1 MRIKYVGVLGG
12 SGFVGTVLVNQ
23 LNDAGYKVKVFT
35 RRREG
40 AKHLIL
46 LPYVE
51 VIECDVLDDVQLAVA
66 VSGCDAIINLIGILH
81 EGRHGSFDKLH
92 AELPQR
98 LAAICRNEGVRR
110 LLHMSALKVSADAP
124 SAYLRSKA
132 AGEAAVLSETSAPER
147 ADALQVTVFRPS
159 VIFGRSDR
167 FLNMFARLA
176 KLLPVIML
184 ARPQAKF
191 QPIWVDDVAR
201 AFVRSLENSDTYG
214 QRYDLCGPRIYTLR
228 ELNQYVLD
236 TLGLQRPIVGLN
248 DGFSYWLARVME
260 LLPGKLITRDN
271 LLSMQLDNVCE
282 KGFPSVFR
290 FQPATLESVVPDYL
304 SNYKFRNIYNRYR
317 SHSGR

>member
-1 MRIKYVGVLGG
+1 MSIKYVGVLGG

-66 VSGCDAIINLIGILH
+66 VSGCDAMINLIGVLH
-81 EGRHGSFDKLH
+81 EDRHGSFNTMH

-98 LAAICRNEGVRR
+98 LATICRNEGVRR
-110 LLHMSALKVSADAP
+110 LLHMSALQASADAP
-124 SAYLRSKA
+124 SAYLQSKA
-132 AGEAAVLSETSAPER
+132 AGEAVVLAETSAPER

-159 VIFGRSDR
+159 VIFGRGDR

-201 AFVRSLENSDTYG
+201 AFLRSLENSDTYG
-214 QRYDLCGPRIYTLR
+214 QSYDLCGPRIYTLR

-236 TLGLQRPIVGLN
+236 TLGLQRPILGLN
-248 DGFSYWLARVME
+248 DDFSYWLARVME

>member
-1 MRIKYVGVLGG
+1 MSIKYVGVLGG

-66 VSGCDAIINLIGILH
+66 VSGCDAMINLIGVLH
-81 EGRHGSFDKLH
+81 EDRHGSFNTMH

-98 LAAICRNEGVRR
+98 LATICRNEGVRR
-110 LLHMSALKVSADAP
+110 LLHMSALQASADAP
-124 SAYLRSKA
+124 SAYLQSKA
-132 AGEAAVLSETSAPER
+132 AGEAVVLAETSAPER

-159 VIFGRSDR
+159 VIFGRGDR

-201 AFVRSLENSDTYG
+201 AFLRSLENSDTYG
-214 QRYDLCGPRIYTLR
+214 QSYDLCGPRIYTLR

-236 TLGLQRPIVGLN
+236 TLGLQRPILGLN
-248 DGFSYWLARVME
+248 DDFSYWLARVME

-271 LLSMQLDNVCE
+271 LLSMQLDNVCD

-290 FQPATLESVVPDYL
+290 FQTATLESVVPDYL

>member
-1 MRIKYVGVLGG
+1 MSIKYVGVLGG

-66 VSGCDAIINLIGILH
+66 VSGCDAMINLIGVLH
-81 EGRHGSFDKLH
+81 EDRHGSFNTMH

-98 LAAICRNEGVRR
+98 LATICRNEGVRR
-110 LLHMSALKVSADAP
+110 LLHMSALQASADAP
-124 SAYLRSKA
+124 SAYLQSKA
-132 AGEAAVLSETSAPER
+132 AGEAVVLAETSAPER

-159 VIFGRSDR
+159 VIFGRGDR

-201 AFVRSLENSDTYG
+201 AFLRSLENSDTYG
-214 QRYDLCGPRIYTLR
+214 QSYDLCGPRIYTLR

-236 TLGLQRPIVGLN
+236 TLGLQRPILGLN
-248 DGFSYWLARVME
+248 DDFSYWLARVME

-271 LLSMQLDNVCE
+271 LLSMELDNVCD

-290 FQPATLESVVPDYL
+290 FQTATLESVVPDYL

>member
-1 MRIKYVGVLGG
+1 MSIKYVGVLGG

-66 VSGCDAIINLIGILH
+66 VSGCDAMINLIGVLH
-81 EGRHGSFDKLH
+81 EDRHGSFNTMH

-98 LAAICRNEGVRR
+98 LATICRNEGVRR
-110 LLHMSALKVSADAP
+110 LLHMSALQASADAP
-124 SAYLRSKA
+124 SAYLQSKA
-132 AGEAAVLSETSAPER
+132 AGEAAVLAETSAPER

-159 VIFGRSDR
+159 VIFGRGDR

-201 AFVRSLENSDTYG
+201 AFLRSLENSDTYG
-214 QRYDLCGPRIYTLR
+214 QSYDLCGPRIYTLR

-236 TLGLQRPIVGLN
+236 TLGLQRPILGLN
-248 DGFSYWLARVME
+248 DDFSYWLARVME

>member
-110 LLHMSALKVSADAP
+110 LLHMSALQASTDAP

>member
-110 LLHMSALKVSADAP
+110 LLHMSALQVSTDAP

>member
-1 MRIKYVGVLGG
+1 MSIKYVGVLGG

-66 VSGCDAIINLIGILH
+66 VSGCDAMINLIGVLH
-81 EGRHGSFDKLH
+81 EDRHGSFNTMH

-98 LAAICRNEGVRR
+98 LATICRNEGVRR
-110 LLHMSALKVSADAP
+110 LLHMSALQASADAP
-124 SAYLRSKA
+124 SAYLQSKA
-132 AGEAAVLSETSAPER
+132 AGEAAVLAETSAPER

-159 VIFGRSDR
+159 VIFGRGDR

-201 AFVRSLENSDTYG
+201 AFLRSLENSDTYG
-214 QRYDLCGPRIYTLR
+214 QSYDLCGPRIYTLR

-248 DGFSYWLARVME
+248 DDFSYWLARVME

>member
-1 MRIKYVGVLGG
+1 MSIKYVGVLGG

-66 VSGCDAIINLIGILH
+66 VSGCDAMINLIGVLH
-81 EGRHGSFDKLH
+81 EDRHGSFNTMH

-98 LAAICRNEGVRR
+98 LATICRNEGVRR
-110 LLHMSALKVSADAP
+110 LLHMSALQASADAP
-124 SAYLRSKA
+124 SAYLQSKA
-132 AGEAAVLSETSAPER
+132 AGEAVVLAETSAPER

-159 VIFGRSDR
+159 VIFGRGDR

-191 QPIWVDDVAR
+191 QPNWVDDVAR
-201 AFVRSLENSDTYG
+201 AFLRSLENSDTYG
-214 QRYDLCGPRIYTLR
+214 QSYDLCGPRIYTLR

-236 TLGLQRPIVGLN
+236 TLGLQRPILGLN
-248 DGFSYWLARVME
+248 DDFSYWLARVME